1 MSTAPVQAGR
11 WPLALPLTL
20 AFMAFFAAPLLML
33 AATSGYADDMLT
45 RPGLDTWRKFAGDP
59 FYWKVTLD
67 TLKLGA
73 LTVCATVLVGYP
85 LAVAYMQSGERWR
98 RLILF
103 VIVMPV
109 LLSVVVRT
117 FAWIVILGNEGVV
130 NQAVMA
136 MGLSPTPLRLLQTE
150 PGLIL
155 SLTQIEMPMMLL
167 PLVGVMARIDPN
179 LLDASVA
186 LGASRWRT
194 LFRVILPLSVPGLV
208 AGCTLVFASSTTAF
222 ISQSII
228 GGNRLVYLP
237 LVIWQQ
243 SLVVYNWPLAAVA
256 SVVLL
261 VSVML
266 CIALIAALGNRAMR
280 YLNV

>member
-1 MSTAPVQAGR
+1 MSTALVQAGR